1 MAYIRLIYPHPGGA
15 DDRQTYFATWL
26 AAGRYRPAA
35 CRTGQGQTSL
45 PRVKLLSARPGS
57 EHALRRH
64 ARGPGTDP
72 QGTGSSGSCAGVGR
86 DPAGSAAAESLRGGS
101 MLAETSL
108 SPPVAGRAPGGA
120 FAVGRPALGVPA
132 M

>member
-1 MAYIRLIYPHPGGA
+1 MTGRL
-15 DDRQTYFATWL
+15 TSATWL
-26 AAGRYRPAA
+26 ATGRYRPAA
-35 CRTGQGQTSL
+35 RRTGQGQTSL

-72 QGTGSSGSCAGVGR
+72 QGTGSSGSCAGARPGPGGIRGR
-86 DPAGSAAAESLRGGS
+86 GIAAGGS

-108 SPPVAGRAPGGA
+108 SPPLAGRAPGGA
-120 FAVGRPALGVPA
+120 FAVGRPAPGVPA